1 MNLKSLPGRDPQR
14 AVTQFACYSV
24 VSEILS
30 SRESTAR
37 ELGPHHK
44 DPSLVQAL
52 LFATRTLVS
61 VILLIGTMELEQL
74 EFFIRKVALIV
85 LLQGI
90 GDLPSQGV
98 TFCLNFFNVFGGHRS

>member
-1 MNLKSLPGRDPQR
+1 
-14 AVTQFACYSV
+14 
-24 VSEILS
+24 
-30 SRESTAR
+30 
-37 ELGPHHK
+37 
-44 DPSLVQAL
+44 L

-74 EFFIRKVALIV
+74 KFFVSKVALIV

-90 GDLPSQGV
+90 GDLASQGV